1 MSRKSH
7 GAAEAIARTGDAD
20 LSPGEGDRAS
30 PPALLASLAVLPTR
44 AYRAIRS
51 GMDIKPADVTLASG
65 FVVSCLQKHEVA
77 LVDLEVQS
85 YFSRGLLRLNPGDTV
100 FDVGA
105 NIGLFMLAAWERCER
120 NLDVYAFEPVGAIF
134 ERLRVNVERCRA
146 GSRLQAFDFGLSSR
160 RDEVSFAYYPRAPV
174 LSTGYPD
181 EAADLEVMKA
191 ALLNNMIHLA
201 EAPLAVRCLR
211 WLPGFVRDP
220 IVHAAL
226 ARTLRPT
233 TVRCRMET
241 LSRFVSDHGIE
252 RIDLLKIDAEKA
264 ELEVFRGIEAMD
276 WRKIRQVVVEVH
288 DLGDRVGTMTALL
301 REHGL
306 GDIVV
311 EQPPTLTDSNI
322 YNVFATRG

>member
-1 MSRKSH
+1 MTRKSY
-7 GAAEAIARTGDAD
+7 GEAKALARLGEVDVP
-20 LSPGEGDRAS
+20 LGEGLGAS
-30 PPALLASLAVLPTR
+30 LSTFLASVAGAPTKAVQAL
-44 AYRAIRS
+44 RS
-51 GMDIKPADVTLASG
+51 GMEMKPADVTLANG
-65 FVVSCLQKHEVA
+65 FVVSCLQKHEVS
-77 LVDLEVQS
+77 LVDVEVRS
-85 YFSRGLLRLNPGDTV
+85 YFSKGLLQLSPGDTV

-105 NIGLFMLAAWERCER
+105 NIGLFTLAAWERCER

-146 GSRLQAFDFGLSSR
+146 GAQLKAFDFGLSNSR
-160 RDEVSFAYYPRAPV
+160 GEVSFAYYPNAPV

-191 ALLNNMIHLA
+191 ALLNNMIYLP
-201 EAPLAVRCLR
+201 EAPMAVRCLR
-211 WLPGFVRDP
+211 WMPKILRDP
-220 IVHAAL
+220 IVHGAL

-233 TVRCRMET
+233 SVTCRMET
-241 LSRFVSDHGIE
+241 LSRFVRDHAIE

-264 ELEVFRGIEAMD
+264 EFEIFRGIEAMD

-288 DLGDRVGTMTALL
+288 DLDDRLDAMTALL

-306 GDIVV
+306 TEIVV
-311 EQPPTLTDSNI
+311 EQPPTLTNSNI